1 MMFLSEYMDGN
12 RCARVYR
19 KENGTYTV
27 NFWDANMEID
37 EWKDYGSEAESDS
50 IAEDWVLR
58 ARTF

>member
-1 MMFLSEYMDGN
+1 MDGN

-37 EWKDYGSEAESDS
+37 EWKDYSSEAESDS

-58 ARTF
+58 ARNL